1 MLSIEPNHTHPGH
14 RYTYFLAK
22 KTHFPMQAHNF
33 FSSFAIE
40 NYKREVF
47 RQKYYSDYN
56 FLHHCTPVRR
66 HPSQLLELEVM
77 LATCSIM
84 WSKNTFPYL
93 RLNFWGYGVFEHSLQ
108 NYTSYKPT
116 FKQGKK
122 VCRVTVVRCYD
133 NLFFLPA
140 QKGQHSKQVSTN
152 EDKETQLQWSVV
164 NCAGLQ

>member
-1 MLSIEPNHTHPGH
+1 
-14 RYTYFLAK
+14 
-22 KTHFPMQAHNF
+22 MQAHNF
-33 FSSFAIE
+33 LSSFAIE

-47 RQKYYSDYN
+47 RQKYYSDCN

-66 HPSQLLELEVM
+66 HPSRLLEPEVM

-108 NYTSYKPT
+108 NHTSYKPT

-133 NLFFLPA
+133 NLFFFARTEGAA
-140 QKGQHSKQVSTN
+140 QQTGKYQLRRRNTATVVSCKLRRTAVKTMLT
-152 EDKETQLQWSVV
+152 EA
-164 NCAGLQ
+164 AGVMVWHDMTIIRQ